1 MTHQIETFIAWGQGE
16 LIRIF
21 ASIFLLAA
29 ALQFETWSCSKVSQ
43 VGQENWKCSCY
54 SLSRIH
60 GRRQKRH
67 DRMATQREKH
77 PFLSAFIQE
86 LPSAL
91 PLPPPPS
98 LLLLLVFC
106 FLFVFFFFFFF
117 FFGSPWS
124 TRDKAQLRTNWSE
137 SLNHIPRAVRFIQQ
151 MALPENRIVRT
162 CMDAASSPRG
172 KGSCTWIWK

>member
-98 LLLLLVFC
+98 LLLLWVFC
-106 FLFVFFFFFFF
+106 FLFFVFFFLVLPEAP
-117 FFGSPWS
+117 GIKLSSEPTGQSPWITS
-124 TRDKAQLRTNWSE
+124 HVQWDSYSKWHCLRIE
-137 SLNHIPRAVRFIQQ
+137 L
-151 MALPENRIVRT
+151 
-162 CMDAASSPRG
+162 
-172 KGSCTWIWK
+172 